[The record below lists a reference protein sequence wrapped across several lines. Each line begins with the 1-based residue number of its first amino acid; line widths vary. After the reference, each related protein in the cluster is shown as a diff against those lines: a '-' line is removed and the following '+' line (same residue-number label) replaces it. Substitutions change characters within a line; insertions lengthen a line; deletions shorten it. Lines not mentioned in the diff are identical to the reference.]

1 MTKAIKELY
10 INLYN
15 DKQFK
20 KLENQVGIF
29 HKYINNYYCDG
40 NTFNLSIPEL
50 KEIELQNE
58 FVNKL
63 LNLNMDLY
71 FKFGIRADSY
81 GR

>member
-15 DKQFK
+15 NKEYN
-20 KLENQVGIF
+20 KLVKQVGLF
-29 HKYINNYYCDG
+29 HRYINNYYCDG

-63 LNLNMDLY
+63 LSLNMDLY

-81 GR
+81 ER